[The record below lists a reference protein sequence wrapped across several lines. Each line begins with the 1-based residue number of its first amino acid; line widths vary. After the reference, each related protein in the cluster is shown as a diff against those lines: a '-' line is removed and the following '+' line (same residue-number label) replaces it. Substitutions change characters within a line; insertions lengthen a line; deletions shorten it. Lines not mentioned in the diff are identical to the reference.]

1 MNSSESHQKN
11 IQAGG
16 NVVGRD
22 NIVYN
27 NQTPQITWYQR
38 KFQCLADEIEKDQ
51 RYDQII
57 EDLKYYETLLDGT
70 KGLEQKLIDGGRS
83 FDEIEL
89 AIRQKQKFAK
99 KQEKYKY
106 YESAQWINS
115 HLFAEILFKFNDHI
129 KPMIEKNI
137 CKEEIFTAV
146 SHLVIEPLIQKL
158 NSEGAYDDY
167 LCYDAQDV
175 YGMVYYLTGQCH
187 INWKKYNDVQ
197 SSL

>member
-22 NIVYN
+22 NIVYYN

-38 KFQCLADEIEKDQ
+38 KFKCLADEIEKDQ

-57 EDLKYYETLLDGT
+57 EDLKYYDTLLDGT
-70 KGLEQKLIDGGRS
+70 KGLEEKLIDGGRNS
-83 FDEIEL
+83 DEIAR

-106 YESAQWINS
+106 YDIIIKNKSNINT
-115 HLFAEILFKFNDHI
+115 
-129 KPMIEKNI
+129 NI
-137 CKEEIFTAV
+137 ITV
-146 SHLVIEPLIQKL
+146 
-158 NSEGAYDDY
+158 
-167 LCYDAQDV
+167 
-175 YGMVYYLTGQCH
+175 
-187 INWKKYNDVQ
+187 
-197 SSL
+197 